1 MLRDE
6 KLYDDLGKVAAQTL
20 IIHGVQDKVIP
31 FAQAKELNRKIRN
44 SYLVPFQYSGH
55 GPFWEEREMFNRI
68 LTQLSVDSIPRSCR
82 HIMFKKQKGIFWIT
96 CYDDNH
102 RDCFY
107 SL

>member
-6 KLYDDLGKVAAQTL
+6 KLYDDLGKVAAPTL

-68 LTQLSVDSIPRSCR
+68 LTQFIGWFYTEELPPHNV
-82 HIMFKKQKGIFWIT
+82 QKAERNIL
-96 CYDDNH
+96 DNV
-102 RDCFY
+102 
-107 SL
+107 LWW